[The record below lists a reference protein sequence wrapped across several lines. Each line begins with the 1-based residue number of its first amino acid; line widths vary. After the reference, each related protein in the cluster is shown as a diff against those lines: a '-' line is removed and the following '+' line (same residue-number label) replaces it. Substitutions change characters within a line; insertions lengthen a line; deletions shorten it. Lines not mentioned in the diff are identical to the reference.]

1 MKHCFRYQYYIKI
14 GNGNKDWWLMVVI
27 PTLRSLRQEHCCLCD
42 VDLRYTE
49 FQIRQNNFKSQ
60 HMCCLYLVCIYFGC
74 LLHQNLVSSPF
85 HGCYSFVRI
94 YQSLA
99 IPFLTETRF
108 IVLTHPFEK
117 LVFNV
122 ETVDRRGYLE
132 CQQLLQRSVVISC
145 QPVLTFLLQT
155 YFPFSSIISH
165 ISLFLGHLFS
175 SCQSFYSDVLT

>member
-14 GNGNKDWWLMVVI
+14 ENGNKDWWLMVVI
-27 PTLRSLRQEHCCLCD
+27 PTLRSLRQKNCCLCD

-49 FQIRQNNFKSQ
+49 FQIRQNNFKKLAHVLFVS
-60 HMCCLYLVCIYFGC
+60 G
-74 LLHQNLVSSPF
+74 LHLFWMPSPPELTVSSPF

-99 IPFLTETRF
+99 IPSLEIRF
-108 IVLTHPFEK
+108 IVLTHAFEK
-117 LVFNV
+117 LVFHV

-145 QPVLTFLLQT
+145 QPVLTFLPQT
-155 YFPFSSIISH
+155 QFPFSSIISH
-165 ISLFLGHLFS
+165 ISLFLSHLFS
-175 SCQSFYSDVLT
+175 SCQRFYSDVLT